1 MVRGRAVIGA
11 AVRCSEDCRDVQ
23 LPSPFRRFS
32 PPPPPAGFEEIRARE
47 EEGETETD
55 NNLAGTLLVGRIEPG
70 AFAQFA
76 DPWRQCDRGVFWHGQ

>member
-1 MVRGRAVIGA
+1 MSNFRVRSAV
-11 AVRCSEDCRDVQ
+11 S
-23 LPSPFRRFS
+23 LRRRR
-32 PPPPPAGFEEIRARE
+32 PLGFEEIRARE